1 MNGSLDFGLKDKV
14 AIVAGGGAV
23 GQEIGNGRAAS
34 ILLADAGAKVLVAD
48 KEELLAKNTF
58 QMIKDRGGEAKY
70 ISGDLTKSEECK
82 KVVDFAISSWGR
94 LDILDNNIGIASKL
108 SVVDETEEN
117 WDHVMDVNL
126 KPMFLMSKY
135 AIPELCENRFYFY
148 DFECPETVGTVTSS
162 WREKYVI
169 PNVQIENFFDW
180 EESKV
185 LFSNPD
191 ENIVLCAFYAHLQK
205 YENQNKY
212 FEDLLYDLELQDL
225 RNTGVWANQIICK
238 REIFQELKEFMIEAI
253 IKLLD
258 LHKKC
263 DLFSGPQH
271 SKFNLVRYNNRG
283 LGLLAEEI
291 SARWFCNREDVT
303 LIEVQKINPSW
314 YH

>member
-1 MNGSLDFGLKDKV
+1 MNRYHKCECVFSDFCERHVKEKTVHEYRRCQSSDYYRRQEDIGTYGFSLDYIFIDEV
-14 AIVAGGGAV
+14 D
-23 GQEIGNGRAAS
+23 N
-34 ILLADAGAKVLVAD
+34 LV
-48 KEELLAKNTF
+48 KNI
-58 QMIKDRGGEAKY
+58 Q
-70 ISGDLTKSEECK
+70 S
-82 KVVDFAISSWGR
+82 
-94 LDILDNNIGIASKL
+94 
-108 SVVDETEEN
+108 
-117 WDHVMDVNL
+117 NL
-126 KPMFLMSKY
+126 KRAYVLKKNIDEEYKVDKAQSSNTKLYVLGHSQTKLDSLPELEYTQKINLEQIDYGKYSKY

-148 DFECPETVGTVTSS
+148 DFECPETVGTVTAS

-191 ENIVLCAFYAHLQK
+191 ENIVLCAFSAHLQK
-205 YENQNKY
+205 YQNKNKY
-212 FEDLLYDLELQDL
+212 FEDLLYDLGLQDL
-225 RNTGVWANQIICK
+225 RNVGVWANQIICK

-271 SKFNLVRYNNRG
+271 PKFNLVRYNNRG

-291 SARWFCNREDVT
+291 SARWFCSREDIT
-303 LIEVQKINPSW
+303 TIEVQKINSSW